1 MKKHSEAGRINVG
14 SVAMSECYARVELA
28 DRPVTNQS
36 PLPSA
41 LIATPADG
49 PPASGETNTMLE
61 RAFSV
66 HVTGRPPIDVKGK
79 GRLEM
84 FWADPVVRPAV
95 VSSPGPGPG
104 YPAHGTPVLSQ
115 IRLSPEM
122 QVRLGPAGEGPHV
135 AGSPP
140 LGTHA
145 RELGSIAGLNAVANE
160 SFRVR
165 ETQTRELGTRRT
177 VLPVRRMTAVA
188 EGTVAAAV
196 GTPLLPARLPS
207 SLASSAAATPAGICP
222 YVQPP
227 RKSCELREQPAR
239 LPLLLQLQP
248 AARHRLGIA
257 KGANTHSLRVMHTN
271 GSARAPNLL
280 HALVMHEKMHL
291 FLI

>member
-14 SVAMSECYARVELA
+14 SVAMSACYARVELA

-95 VSSPGPGPG
+95 VYSPGPRPG
-104 YPAHGTPVLSQ
+104 YPAHGTPVPSQ

-207 SLASSAAATPAGICP
+207 SLASSAAATPAGYLSI
-222 YVQPP
+222 
-227 RKSCELREQPAR
+227 RS
-239 LPLLLQLQP
+239 
-248 AARHRLGIA
+248 AAPEIVRI
-257 KGANTHSLRVMHTN
+257 
-271 GSARAPNLL
+271 ARAAGEVTPTVAVAASSTPSVGDREGSEY
-280 HALVMHEKMHL
+280 ALVSSDAHKRVGTRS
-291 FLI
+291 